1 MLIHEGDLKW
11 IKVYEHKL
19 FNISGGKE
27 GEEAVEMN
35 MTIQEPRYFKEI

>member
-27 GEEAVEMN
+27 GEQAQKKYEFLQN
-35 MTIQEPRYFKEI
+35 